1 MSAEID
7 PTPAAG
13 SSKPSSSARRGTAH
27 VYVRETLR
35 QDILNGTLPGGTRLA
50 QTDIAKQLGVSTT
63 PVREALR
70 DLASEGL
77 VVIDPH
83 RGGFVMELNRDDVFE
98 IYEIR
103 YHLEPIALRH
113 ALPFI
118 DDEIIERLDQLNEE
132 MTATSHLPTWV
143 ELNRDFHMTLYGPAN
158 RPRLL
163 SIIGSVQ
170 DGSVMAV
177 AGRLAHTL
185 GVRDEANQEH
195 ADLVDA
201 LRDRDSERAMAL
213 LQHHLE
219 RHTHV

>member
-1 MSAEID
+1 MSAELD
-7 PTPAAG
+7 PTTVTAP
-13 SSKPSSSARRGTAH
+13 SKGRSPARRGTAH

-83 RGGFVMELNRDDVFE
+83 RGGFVMELNKDDVFE

-113 ALPFI
+113 AMPFI
-118 DDEIIERLDQLNEE
+118 NEETIDRLDQLNEE

-143 ELNRDFHMTLYGPAN
+143 ELNRDFHMTLYGPSN

-177 AGRLAHTL
+177 AGRLAHTS

-195 ADLVDA
+195 SNLVDA
-201 LRDRDSERAMAL
+201 LRVKDADRAMAL

-219 RHTHV
+219 RHTHS